1 MPRGNSQKD
10 FWALKQRA
18 RLEFLPCPIHL
29 NFNFCLGDDVRRE
42 KKGFLRDLRTKLP
55 YKHLNQIARLMIES
69 NADMLRVQPLALQQL
84 KFQPLTAFV
93 LGHLICETSRT
104 DQDGS
109 KSVHFQETLPN
120 YMTETTETVKHLS
133 VSQKTQVHPRLED
146 P

>member
-1 MPRGNSQKD
+1 
-10 FWALKQRA
+10 
-18 RLEFLPCPIHL
+18 
-29 NFNFCLGDDVRRE
+29 
-42 KKGFLRDLRTKLP
+42 
-55 YKHLNQIARLMIES
+55 MIES

-133 VSQKTQVHPRLED
+133 AVQKTQV
-146 P
+146 